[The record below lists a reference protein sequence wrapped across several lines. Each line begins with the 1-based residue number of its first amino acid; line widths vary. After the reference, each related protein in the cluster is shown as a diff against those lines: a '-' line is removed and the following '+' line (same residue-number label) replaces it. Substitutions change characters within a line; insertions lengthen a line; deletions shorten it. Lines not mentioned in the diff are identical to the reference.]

1 MSNVAMIWGVSGG
14 IGRAVA
20 QELQT
25 NGWTVIGIGRHAED
39 VASIASH
46 TFTADVSRE
55 YDVQTAV
62 HAASYE
68 VDQVDLW
75 VYAAGDIEI
84 TAVAD
89 LNLTSWQR
97 ILDANLTGPFL
108 TTKHSLPLL
117 ADQAHLVYL
126 GAVSERL
133 KLPKFAAYVAAKAGL
148 EAFVAA
154 LQKELRGKKITL
166 VRPGAVATPFWDKLP
181 IRPPKDAAPPEK
193 VAQRILAA
201 YEEGHSGHLDLV

>member
-1 MSNVAMIWGVSGG
+1 MSKTAMIWGASGG

-20 QELQT
+20 QTLQA
-25 NGWTVIGIGRHAED
+25 NGWIVIGMGRHPED
-39 VASIASH
+39 VATIVSH
-46 TFTADVSRE
+46 TFTADVAKE

-62 HAASYE
+62 HAASFE
-68 VDQVDLW
+68 VDQVELW

-89 LNLTSWQR
+89 LELASWQR
-97 ILDANLTGPFL
+97 VLDANLTGPFL

-117 ADQAHLVYL
+117 ADNAHLFYL

-133 KLPKFAAYVAAKAGL
+133 MLPKFSAYVAAKAGL
-148 EAFVAA
+148 EAFVAS
-154 LQKELRGKKITL
+154 LQKELRGKKVTI

-181 IRPPKDAAPPEK
+181 IRPPKDAAPAEK
-193 VAQRILAA
+193 VAKRILAA
-201 YEEGHSGHLDLV
+201 YEQGHSGQLDLV